1 MSDST
6 NSLEEQTRAK
16 IALDEFAPQLE
27 AGERRAVEAVV
38 PRLPQLKN
46 GRVRGSRNMTTL
58 LRQAVLNKQE
68 DIMLKHLP
76 RIVKLACQMA
86 EKGDLQ
92 AMKMI
97 MDRMVPVQ
105 KPVDGNSV
113 SAGNKQINI
122 IINSSTGNSG
132 SVPNVVVQERE
143 PIDGSFEEVSV

>member
-1 MSDST
+1 MEDLTSSSESNETALLSNLVAPEGYRRDPKVVAPMS
-6 NSLEEQTRAK
+6 
-16 IALDEFAPQLE
+16 PQL
-27 AGERRAVEAVV
+27 G
-38 PRLPQLKN
+38 K

-76 RIVKLACQMA
+76 KIVKLACQMA

-105 KPVDGNSV
+105 KPVDGASA

-122 IINSSTGNSG
+122 IING
-132 SVPNVVVQERE
+132 SNPVTISESQ
-143 PIDGSFEEVSV
+143 PIEAVYSEVSDNEQSERG